1 MNRSA
6 EIKFPTFH
14 FKLSQQKSNEA
25 TPLVCLQGLWAP
37 VHSPQLIPT
46 GKSKSQQ
53 EDTEG
58 LGLLPPTAQGEGQAV
73 PHPQLL
79 TIIWMP
85 APTAQTRSSLSIT
98 SASHI
103 LSDCLC
109 SVIANVPAP
118 WVALLVL
125 DDMLS
130 CSHGPQLFL
139 EQVLHLF
146 NVMVSSRGQR
156 TCVVLR
162 VPILSCSF
170 PGQRYQRQNPIH
182 AAGSHLDAKSQN
194 NCHWV
199 TGQLTEIK

>member
-6 EIKFPTFH
+6 EIKFPPFH
-14 FKLSQQKSNEA
+14 FKLSQQRSNKA
-25 TPLVCLQGLWAP
+25 IPLVCLQGLWAP
-37 VHSPQLIPT
+37 VHSAQLIPT
-46 GKSKSQQ
+46 WKSKSQRG
-53 EDTEG
+53 DTEG
-58 LGLLPPTAQGEGQAV
+58 LGLLPPTAQGRDRLC
-73 PHPQLL
+73 PPPQLL

-85 APTAQTRSSLSIT
+85 ASAAQTRSSLSIT

-103 LSDCLC
+103 LSGWLC

-125 DDMLS
+125 GDMLS

-139 EQVLHLF
+139 EKALHLF

-162 VPILSCSF
+162 VPILACSF
-170 PGQRYQRQNPIH
+170 LGQRYQRQNPIH
-182 AAGSHLDAKSQN
+182 AAGSHLDAKSRN

-199 TGQLTEIK
+199 RGQLT